1 MAPRA
6 ETGTMRPVDNG
17 NADLSLICRVQTRL
31 CAIPL
36 GHVIETMRP
45 LPTEAIVGA
54 PPFVR
59 GLAVIRGTPVPVVD
73 AARLLGTTHAQ
84 AQAGRLVTMPVGARR
99 VALAVDS
106 VLGVR
111 AIPAGSLHELPP
123 LLHEAGADV
132 VAAIGLLDAEL
143 LLVLH
148 ATRLLPEDAWA
159 ALDMP
164 GPVNT
169 AAELA

>member
-1 MAPRA
+1 LAPRA
-6 ETGTMRPVDNG
+6 ESGTMRAVDNG

-59 GLAVIRGTPVPVVD
+59 GLAVIRGAPVPVVD
-73 AARLLGTTHAQ
+73 AARLLGATQ
-84 AQAGRLVTMPVGARR
+84 AQAARLVTMTVGARR

-164 GPVNT
+164 GPVDT